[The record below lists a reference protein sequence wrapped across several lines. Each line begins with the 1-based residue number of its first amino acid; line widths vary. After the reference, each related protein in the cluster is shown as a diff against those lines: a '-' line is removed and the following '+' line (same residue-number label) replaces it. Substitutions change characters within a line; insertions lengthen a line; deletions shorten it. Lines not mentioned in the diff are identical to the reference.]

1 MIRFTIRTVGLSA
14 ITIFLSS
21 IVVFIGVRSLP
32 GDPAL
37 VLAGE
42 QATPELLK
50 AIREEFGLDKPLWVQ
65 YVTYI
70 GQLLRGNL
78 GISTRNN
85 VPVTAILLQRLPV
98 TLELAGLAIVIGVV
112 IGLTAGVI
120 SAVRQGKFADYLA
133 TGFGLVGLSVPSF
146 WLGLLAIL
154 VFSVNLH
161 IFPASGFVPFP
172 VDPLAN
178 LRGMILPAL
187 VLGIGLSA
195 VLMRQ
200 TRSALLGELSADYVR
215 TARSKGMGKATEV
228 RHALRNSLTTVVT
241 VLGLQ
246 LGGLIGGAIVT
257 EQIFVLP
264 GFGKLMIDSVGARD
278 YPVLEGAVLMAVT
291 AYIIV
296 NLVVELA
303 YAYLNPRMRLSGT
316 SE

>member
-21 IVVFIGVRSLP
+21 IVIFIGVRSLP

-37 VLAGE
+37 VLGGE

-65 YVTYI
+65 YVTYV
-70 GQLLRGNL
+70 GQVLRGNL

-85 VPVTAILLQRLPV
+85 VPVTEILLQRLPV
-98 TLELAGLAIVIGVV
+98 TLELAGLAIVIGLV

-120 SAVRQGKFADYLA
+120 SAVKQGKFADYLA

-178 LRGMILPAL
+178 LRGMTLPAL

-303 YAYLNPRMRLSGT
+303 YAYLNPRMRLSGA

>member
-1 MIRFTIRTVGLSA
+1 LSA

-21 IVVFIGVRSLP
+21 IVIFIGVRSLP

-37 VLAGE
+37 VLGGE

-65 YVTYI
+65 YVTYV
-70 GQLLRGNL
+70 GQVLRGNL

-85 VPVTAILLQRLPV
+85 VPVTEILLQRLPV
-98 TLELAGLAIVIGVV
+98 TLELAGLAIVIGLV

-120 SAVRQGKFADYLA
+120 SAVKQGKFADYLA

-154 VFSVNLH
+154 VFSVNVH

-178 LRGMILPAL
+178 LRGMTLPAL

-264 GFGKLMIDSVGARD
+264 GFGKLMIDSVSARD
-278 YPVLEGAVLMAVT
+278 YPVLEGAVLMAVL

-303 YAYLNPRMRLSGT
+303 YAYLNPRMRLSGA

>member
-1 MIRFTIRTVGLSA
+1 
-14 ITIFLSS
+14 
-21 IVVFIGVRSLP
+21 
-32 GDPAL
+32 
-37 VLAGE
+37 
-42 QATPELLK
+42 
-50 AIREEFGLDKPLWVQ
+50 
-65 YVTYI
+65 
-70 GQLLRGNL
+70 
-78 GISTRNN
+78 
-85 VPVTAILLQRLPV
+85 
-98 TLELAGLAIVIGVV
+98 
-112 IGLTAGVI
+112 VI
-120 SAVRQGKFADYLA
+120 SAVKQGKFADYLA

-154 VFSVNLH
+154 VFSVNVH

-178 LRGMILPAL
+178 LRGMTLPAL

-264 GFGKLMIDSVGARD
+264 GFGKLMIDSVSARD
-278 YPVLEGAVLMAVT
+278 YPVLEGAVLMAVL

-303 YAYLNPRMRLSGT
+303 YAYLNPRMRLSGA